1 MRTKQNWEQNWEKK
15 AIEKYFTP
23 RITKDLLTLNF
34 PQLPD
39 EQPNSTFICGKI
51 KTGKTIHAACLALQ
65 QVKYDYLNELP
76 VNLLFVSFPE
86 MLAEIKDTYNNKGKT
101 ESEVMKK
108 YLDVPFL
115 VIDDFL
121 TTRPTDWVMD
131 VLYYLINHRYEYLL
145 TTVITS
151 NYTLEELEELLN
163 DQRITSRIDRM
174 CEVVEKTG
182 FKNAV

>member
-1 MRTKQNWEQNWEKK
+1 
-15 AIEKYFTP
+15 
-23 RITKDLLTLNF
+23 
-34 PQLPD
+34 
-39 EQPNSTFICGKI
+39 
-51 KTGKTIHAACLALQ
+51 
-65 QVKYDYLNELP
+65 
-76 VNLLFVSFPE
+76 

-182 FKNAV
+182 FKNAE